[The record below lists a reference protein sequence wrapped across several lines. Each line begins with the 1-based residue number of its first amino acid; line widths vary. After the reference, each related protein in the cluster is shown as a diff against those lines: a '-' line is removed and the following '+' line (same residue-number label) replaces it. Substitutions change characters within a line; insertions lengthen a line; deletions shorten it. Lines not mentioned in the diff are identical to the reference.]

1 MNPNKKDRGYDHGFT
16 LIEVLIAISLLSIA
30 MLAALNAVVIAVG
43 HNLDNTLRD
52 EAVNIAEAKM
62 NELRNT
68 TFSSISSGITKVSR
82 PFRRLTVEFTVTWL
96 VDELSSTSKAVVVGV
111 EWKRAGTSISHR
123 HSITSIITEEVI

>member
-1 MNPNKKDRGYDHGFT
+1 MNLNKKDRGDNHGFT
-16 LIEVLIAISLLSIA
+16 LIEVLIAISILSIA

-68 TFSSISSGITKVSR
+68 TFSSISSGSTKVSR
-82 PFRRLTVEFTVTWL
+82 PFRRLTVDFTVTWT
-96 VDELSSTSKAVVVGV
+96 VNDLSSTSKTVVVGV
-111 EWKRAGTSISHR
+111 EWKRAGTNISHR
-123 HSITSIITEEVI
+123 HSITSIITEEAI